1 MLPRE
6 TPDDISHDF
15 PAIPTTYYFADYVLS
30 TEKASSDTIAFVNI
44 IQQVRQDIDEATRLC
59 LSTTVSNFLDAYLS
73 KRTWIE
79 DSLLEVHRALNEIGM
94 DMDIAWGHD
103 GDDGTIALKR
113 KLEWGLKNQK
123 KLLKRKQQ
131 LDQCHAQLTGAIH
144 VMSTAEL
151 CWKLGDIAQEPI
163 FEAPVRPW
171 VPQDQRDALR
181 GPLSQFSAS
190 ERSQWN
196 EGRETKYEDDK
207 AYLQQGNLNVDLVSM
222 YGEGTTD
229 GTFESYTA
237 TIRQKELDTQDQEN
251 WNKNLNASD
260 EDSDRTSVI
269 SQTDSIWSVA
279 SLDSTATGFSAA
291 SGYSPAQI
299 ETATKEL
306 LRIFLEHD
314 NLASLYKIA
323 MERAHIG
330 PERLQR
336 NVRRLLRA
344 FAQDLQANADS
355 ELEKLAA
362 RLVSFK
368 SAFVARSVI
377 EKYEVKSLRTFA
389 ANLQP
394 LHVSQKDDESSDE
407 EEEEEKEEDIRD
419 HVDEDLIEDLSAFR
433 QFLAEGVAFAH
444 FQRQLETFVR
454 SRCVEAKGGGG
465 EMEHSSRMLLSK
477 SQMALESLFIAA
489 GFLEPPI
496 DPGMVR
502 IRWRCVSQHEKW
514 TRD

>member
-1 MLPRE
+1 
-6 TPDDISHDF
+6 
-15 PAIPTTYYFADYVLS
+15 
-30 TEKASSDTIAFVNI
+30 
-44 IQQVRQDIDEATRLC
+44 
-59 LSTTVSNFLDAYLS
+59 
-73 KRTWIE
+73 
-79 DSLLEVHRALNEIGM
+79 
-94 DMDIAWGHD
+94 
-103 GDDGTIALKR
+103 
-113 KLEWGLKNQK
+113 
-123 KLLKRKQQ
+123 
-131 LDQCHAQLTGAIH
+131 
-144 VMSTAEL
+144 
-151 CWKLGDIAQEPI
+151 
-163 FEAPVRPW
+163 
-171 VPQDQRDALR
+171 
-181 GPLSQFSAS
+181 
-190 ERSQWN
+190 
-196 EGRETKYEDDK
+196 
-207 AYLQQGNLNVDLVSM
+207 M

-229 GTFESYTA
+229 GTFESYTT
-237 TIRQKELDTQDQEN
+237 TIPQKELDAQDQEN
-251 WNKNLNASD
+251 WNKNLNTSD
-260 EDSDRTSVI
+260 EDSDRASVI

-330 PERLQR
+330 PERLLR

-344 FAQDLQANADS
+344 FARDLQADADS

-368 SAFVARSVI
+368 SAYVARSVI

-407 EEEEEKEEDIRD
+407 EEEVEEEEGYTED

-444 FQRQLETFVR
+444 FQRQLEAFVR
-454 SRCVEAKGGGG
+454 PKPVEVKGGGG
-465 EMEHSSRMLLSK
+465 EKEHSSRMLLSK
-477 SQMALESLFIAA
+477 SQIALESLFIAA